1 MGVRRPPRFVPPGA
15 RGVVGRA
22 RGASVPESRA
32 AMPRIPKLDG
42 VEGNV
47 PKLAALRFLCWMHLM
62 SAVIIPFF
70 REWGRLSFVQ
80 IFALQ
85 TWFMLAC
92 FLMEVPTGAV
102 ADRFGRKVSVA
113 CGGFLLAA
121 ASLLYGSFPHLA
133 VFVVAEALFAVAI
146 TLISGA
152 DEALAYDSLL
162 AQGREAEASRVM
174 ARLEAAKLA
183 GDPRRR
189 APWRRGGLAVRRAL
203 ADAPPGRASG
213 PLGARRPHPHRAAP
227 RPEGGARA
235 GEGYLR
241 LLSGGLHHFRS
252 APELRALAIDQVACA
267 TVAWLVIWLYQ
278 LQLARVGVPL
288 AAYGVVHAAMGL
300 GQIALLSR
308 VAWVERAVGGKARL
322 ARLTARR
329 ARARHAGARRHEQRA
344 GQHRPDRG
352 RRRRRPRAA
361 AALQRADQPAHP
373 LGATGDRPLGR
384 LGGPDARGRRGLPG
398 RGSDPRPLARRRPR
412 VPGRP
417 RPGRRRL
424 RPRSRPALRGAGP
437 DATATELRP
446 PRVRGP

>member
-1 MGVRRPPRFVPPGA
+1 MPPDT
-15 RGVVGRA
+15 
-22 RGASVPESRA
+22 RGAPACQNRRA
-32 AMPRIPKLDG
+32 TMPRILKLAG
-42 VEGNV
+42 LEGNV

-133 VFVVAEALFAVAI
+133 VFVVAEGLFAVAI

-183 GDPRRR
+183 GI
-189 APWRRGGLAVRRAL
+189 LAGALLGAVVASRFGVRWPMLLQAI
-203 ADAPPGRASG
+203 
-213 PLGARRPHPHRAAP
+213 PLGLSGLVALTLVEPTRGRNDAAP
-227 RPEGGARA
+227 

-252 APELRALAIDQVACA
+252 APELRALAIDQIACA

-288 AAYGVVHAAMGL
+288 ALFGVVHAAMGL

-308 VAWVERAVGGKARL
+308 VAWVEHVVGGKARL
-322 ARLTARR
+322 ARLTALVP
-329 ARARHAGARRHEQRA
+329 ALAMLGLAAATGVPASIA
-344 GQHRPDRG
+344 LIV
-352 RRRRRPRAA
+352 AA
-361 AALQRADQPAHP
+361 AAA
-373 LGATGDRPLGR
+373 GLGR
-384 LGGPDARGRRGLPG
+384 PPLFSGPINRLIPSERRATVLSAVSAARTLAVAVVYPAVGAILDRSLVAALVFLGVLGLAAAAFARAPARLFEEPVPT
-398 RGSDPRPLARRRPR
+398 PR
-412 VPGRP
+412 
-417 RPGRRRL
+417 
-424 RPRSRPALRGAGP
+424 
-437 DATATELRP
+437 D
-446 PRVRGP
+446 

>member
-1 MGVRRPPRFVPPGA
+1 
-15 RGVVGRA
+15 
-22 RGASVPESRA
+22 
-32 AMPRIPKLDG
+32 
-42 VEGNV
+42 
-47 PKLAALRFLCWMHLM
+47 M

-85 TWFMLAC
+85 TWFMLMS

-121 ASLLYGSFPHLA
+121 ASLLYGTFPHLA

-183 GDPRRR
+183 GILAGALVGAVVASRLGVRWPMLLQAVPLGLSGLIALTLTEPPRRKTEE
-189 APWRRGGLAVRRAL
+189 
-203 ADAPPGRASG
+203 
-213 PLGARRPHPHRAAP
+213 GAA
-227 RPEGGARA
+227 
-235 GEGYLR
+235 EGYLH
-241 LLSGGLHHFRS
+241 LLSGGLHHFRQ

-308 VAWVERAVGGKARL
+308 IVLVERAVGGKARL
-322 ARLTARR
+322 TRITAVVP
-329 ARARHAGARRHEQRA
+329 ALAMLGLAAATGVPASVA
-344 GQHRPDRG
+344 LIV
-352 RRRRRPRAA
+352 AA
-361 AALQRADQPAHP
+361 AAA
-373 LGATGDRPLGR
+373 GLGR
-384 LGGPDARGRRGLPG
+384 PPLFSGPINRLIPSERRATVLSAVSAARTLSVALVYPAVGAILDRSLVAAFVFLGVLGLAAAAFARAPG
-398 RGSDPRPLARRRPR
+398 
-412 VPGRP
+412 
-417 RPGRRRL
+417 
-424 RPRSRPALRGAGP
+424 PALRGAGRT
-437 DATATELRP
+437 DEGLEGLRNLDRRARRSILSSP
-446 PRVRGP
+446 ASPAPREVPECPSS